1 MPIKFLRYILKYIIF
16 FLIYLGLSFLIQ
28 ELTNLFG
35 YNVLLRNAGL
45 TTIVLMLVDLLTFLF
60 KNFTKKEGQ

>member
-35 YNVLLRNAGL
+35 YDALLRNAGL
-45 TTIVLMLVDLLTFLF
+45 TTIVLMLVDLITFLF